1 MLIKYRHFAVI
12 HPLNCL
18 SFRPDDILY
27 AIFLIQDY
35 MDGQS
40 FVHNGPKGQEVFDKV
55 IVIAQTLQQV
65 FAQLDFTNLIHN
77 GYYELSLI

>member
-1 MLIKYRHFAVI
+1 MFTKYRHFVAI
-12 HPLNCL
+12 HPLNYF

-40 FVHNGPKGQEVFDKV
+40 FVHNGPNGQEVFNKV

-65 FAQLDFTNLIHN
+65 FAQLDFTKT
-77 GYYELSLI
+77 YP